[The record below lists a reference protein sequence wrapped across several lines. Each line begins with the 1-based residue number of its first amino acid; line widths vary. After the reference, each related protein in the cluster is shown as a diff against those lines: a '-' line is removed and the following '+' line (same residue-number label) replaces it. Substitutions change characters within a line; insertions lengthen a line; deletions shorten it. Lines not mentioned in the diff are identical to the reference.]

1 MGILPNPTNPQDNN
15 LSTVFTLIDN
25 VMGIAMA
32 IAGGVAV
39 VFLLWGAFNY
49 FTAFGNEQKAQTGK
63 TIVMWSIIGIIV
75 IILSQVLVAFAK
87 NQLM

>member
-1 MGILPNPTNPQDNN
+1 MGILPNPTNPENNN

-25 VMGIAMA
+25 VMKVATA
-32 IAGGVAV
+32 IAGGIAV
-39 VFLLWGAFNY
+39 IFLLWGAYNY

-75 IILSQVLVAFAK
+75 IILSQVMIAFAK

>member
-1 MGILPNPTNPQDNN
+1 MTILPNPDCPECND
-15 LSTVFTLIDN
+15 LSTVFELIDN
-25 VMGIAMA
+25 VMRIATA
-32 IAGGVAV
+32 VAGGVAMI
-39 VFLLWGAFNY
+39 FLLWGAYNY

-63 TIVMWSIIGIIV
+63 TIVVWSIIGIIV

>member
-1 MGILPNPTNPQDNN
+1 MGILPNPTNPENNN

-25 VMGIAMA
+25 VMKVATVV
-32 IAGGVAV
+32 AGGVAV
-39 VFLLWGAFNY
+39 IFLLWGAFNY

-75 IILSQVLVAFAK
+75 IILSQLLIAFAK